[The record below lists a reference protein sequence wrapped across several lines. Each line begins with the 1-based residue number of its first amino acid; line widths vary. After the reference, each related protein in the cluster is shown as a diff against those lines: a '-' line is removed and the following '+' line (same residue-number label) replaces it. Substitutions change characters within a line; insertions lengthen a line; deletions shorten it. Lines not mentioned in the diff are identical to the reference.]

1 VGYVARICPAL
12 LHVLTLDTGDD
23 DMAQLVADAL
33 DIEIFMYSPQYADD
47 GTVSWHRYVRGQ
59 SQTNP
64 ACRIHLA
71 NYMHA
76 VHWTVLTLVGDA
88 PITLPALGPEH
99 RHPIFDSTI
108 PIPPLTRLQ
117 PGDDDNTDLRPQ
129 DKHDPVEDGHVA
141 DMTEVEEGEKED
153 ADGDDDVVDADE
165 DEDEDDDKE
174 VGDADGDGDGDG
186 DGGLPPPPPPAAGA
200 AVAAGSTAA
209 KRLSKSSTKSHPS
222 GKEGVVISSG
232 SGSPSPPASQNRAR
246 RRARSRSKSKSRSIS
261 QPRGVQ
267 KNTHTSLPSSK
278 KTQKKKAKALR
289 KIFESFFF
297 AMPSPQDMGAA
308 IPSPF
313 PRSAVSCA

>member
-33 DIEIFMYSPQYADD
+33 DIEMFMYSPQYADD

-59 SQTNP
+59 PQTDP
-64 ACRIHLA
+64 ARRIHLA

-174 VGDADGDGDGDG
+174 VGDADGDGDG
-186 DGGLPPPPPPAAGA
+186 GLPPPPPPAAGA

-289 KIFESFFF
+289 KIFESFFV
-297 AMPSPQDMGAA
+297 AMPNPQDMGAA

>member
-33 DIEIFMYSPQYADD
+33 DIEMFMYSPQYADD

-59 SQTNP
+59 PQTDP
-64 ACRIHLA
+64 ARRIHLA

-174 VGDADGDGDGDG
+174 VGDADGDGDG